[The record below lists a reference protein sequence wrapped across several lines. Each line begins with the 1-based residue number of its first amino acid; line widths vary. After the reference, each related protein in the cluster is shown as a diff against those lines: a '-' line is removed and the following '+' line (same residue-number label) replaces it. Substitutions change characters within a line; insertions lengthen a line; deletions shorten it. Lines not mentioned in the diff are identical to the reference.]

1 MPSKARYGRGAVKPS
16 GMVGF
21 QPRRIAG
28 AVHFGG
34 NAPGRAGP
42 LVLGAAEG
50 IRTPDPRITNAVLY
64 RLSYSGAGR
73 DLEQNASDYAICGL
87 NASHVAD
94 SHQVT
99 ASILTKPF
107 SSTRRTPIRYAN
119 GRLRQWVRPPCFI
132 PRQKT
137 EKYAK
142 AIA

>member
-1 MPSKARYGRGAVKPS
+1 MATAQLSRQPWLGSSPGGSPGLFILGGTRRGEPYT
-16 GMVGF
+16 GLD
-21 QPRRIAG
+21 
-28 AVHFGG
+28 
-34 NAPGRAGP
+34 N
-42 LVLGAAEG
+42 LVFGAAEG

-87 NASHVAD
+87 NASHVAE

-107 SSTRRTPIRYAN
+107 SSTRRTSVRYAN
-119 GRLRQWVRPPCFI
+119 ASLPQWVGPPCFI

-142 AIA
+142 QLDD

>member
-1 MPSKARYGRGAVKPS
+1 MTDVPDCGS
-16 GMVGF
+16 
-21 QPRRIAG
+21 AG
-28 AVHFGG
+28 
-34 NAPGRAGP
+34 
-42 LVLGAAEG
+42 G

-87 NASHVAD
+87 TASHFAD
-94 SHQVT
+94 SQQMT

-119 GRLRQWVRPPCFI
+119 GSLRQLVGPPCFI

-142 AIA
+142 QLHD